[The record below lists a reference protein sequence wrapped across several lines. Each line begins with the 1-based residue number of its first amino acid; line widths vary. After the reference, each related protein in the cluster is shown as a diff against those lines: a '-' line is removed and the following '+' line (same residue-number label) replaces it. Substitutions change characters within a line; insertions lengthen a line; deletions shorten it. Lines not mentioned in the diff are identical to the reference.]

1 MRFFVDAHALIWSQD
16 SPELLGPSAADALT
30 DLSHE
35 LLIGKGTIWEMGIK
49 ASMGKLPLSKPF
61 EDWITI
67 AMRDLKLSVVQIDLD
82 HIVRVSVLPFQ
93 GKHRDPF
100 DRILAVQ
107 SLATNIPIISVDH
120 QLDAYGVVCVWN

>member
-67 AMRDLKLSVVQIDLD
+67 AMRDLKLSVVQIDQF
-82 HIVRVSVLPFQ
+82 HIVKVGHSSSTR
-93 GKHRDPF
+93 K
-100 DRILAVQ
+100 RI
-107 SLATNIPIISVDH
+107 TPIIH
-120 QLDAYGVVCVWN
+120 PVCVIYCPLFPANITPTFVLL